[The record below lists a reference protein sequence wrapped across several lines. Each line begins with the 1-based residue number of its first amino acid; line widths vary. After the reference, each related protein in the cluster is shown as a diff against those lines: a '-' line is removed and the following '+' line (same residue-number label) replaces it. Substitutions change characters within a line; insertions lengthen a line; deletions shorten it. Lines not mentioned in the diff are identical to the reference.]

1 MCLAVAGH
9 REKKRKNLS
18 IIIYLNGMQK
28 HERKVK
34 KKKKKRKQGVVIDVE
49 TSKKRE
55 SRCVYLTR
63 LTGNHCYSV
72 KGV

>member
-9 REKKRKNLS
+9 REKKRKNQS
-18 IIIYLNGMQK
+18 TIIHLNGMQK
-28 HERKVK
+28 HERKV
-34 KKKKKRKQGVVIDVE
+34 KKKRKQGVVIDVE